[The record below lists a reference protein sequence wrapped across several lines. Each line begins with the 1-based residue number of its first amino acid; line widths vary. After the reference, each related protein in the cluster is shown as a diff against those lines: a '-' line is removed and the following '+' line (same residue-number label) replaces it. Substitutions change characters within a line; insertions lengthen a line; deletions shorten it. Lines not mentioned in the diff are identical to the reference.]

1 MVTIITESVM
11 VQTLDLSQKQKLV
24 IIIRNNIVL
33 EHLRTIFQQYRMNY
47 MRNNIYV
54 STPNE

>member
-33 EHLRTIFQQYRMNY
+33 EHLCTIFQQYRMNY
-47 MRNNIYV
+47 VRNNMYV
-54 STPNE
+54 STPNK

>member
-1 MVTIITESVM
+1 M